1 MKRQNLVPIIGI
13 LSLLLCIGISIYKE
27 KQADLSQTSALPV
40 ILSDTQKMSI
50 DEIHARFLRLF
61 SDEITGQCAFDVD
74 KDAHTF
80 TMTRYDPYFC
90 KASVNA
96 ALSDRKYLDKWND
109 ALSGLSSLCADMQ
122 DQVSNH
128 GHPEYSVV
136 IRCVNCDDFWQ
147 LFAEINRGVVTYDI
161 VAEMP
166 PGERLS

>member
-13 LSLLLCIGISIYKE
+13 LSILLCIVISAHKE
-27 KQADLSQTSALPV
+27 KQDDLSKKSALPL
-40 ILSDTQKMSI
+40 ILTDTQTMSI
-50 DEIHARFLRLF
+50 DEMHARFLRIF
-61 SDEITGQCAFDVD
+61 SDKVTGQCTFEVD

-80 TMTRYDPYFC
+80 TLTRYDLYFC

-96 ALSDRKYLDKWND
+96 ALSGRKYLDKWND
-109 ALSGLSSLCADMQ
+109 ALSGLASLCADMQ

-136 IRCVNCDDFWQ
+136 IRCLNCDDFGQ

-161 VAEMP
+161 VDSMP
-166 PGERLS
+166 PGERLT